1 MVEAKLSRNGN
12 WHDTVKRW
20 QEWCGMQMEVDSI
33 RILVEVGRWVAQD
46 AGLSK
51 LSAVVTARC
60 INLGSDQD
68 MYTHYP
74 QLVKQKQKR
83 NTKTE
88 KLTKQK

>member
-1 MVEAKLSRNGN
+1 MVEAKLSRNGS

-68 MYTHYP
+68 MYIVHALPST
-74 QLVKQKQKR
+74 R
-83 NTKTE
+83 KTE
-88 KLTKQK
+88 TEKKHKNRKN

>member
-1 MVEAKLSRNGN
+1 
-12 WHDTVKRW
+12 
-20 QEWCGMQMEVDSI
+20 MQMEVDSI

-74 QLVKQKQKR
+74 QLVKQKQK
-83 NTKTE
+83 KTQ
-88 KLTKQK
+88 KQKKINKTKIETEYTKVKH

>member
-1 MVEAKLSRNGN
+1 
-12 WHDTVKRW
+12 
-20 QEWCGMQMEVDSI
+20 MQMEVDSI

-74 QLVKQKQKR
+74 QLVKQKQKKNRKNEHNKNR
-83 NTKTE
+83 NRIYKSQT
-88 KLTKQK
+88 LTKKI